1 MGLPARETPDATRRA
16 PSAGGRAG
24 PVEGCRQLKVYY
36 SVMLDPR
43 PVADPPAGASLFDV
57 LCVAVLT
64 AVLLWG
70 ASAIEGVARTA
81 APVSPAPQGVA
92 H

>member
-1 MGLPARETPDATRRA
+1 
-16 PSAGGRAG
+16 
-24 PVEGCRQLKVYY
+24 
-36 SVMLDPR
+36 MLDPR
-43 PVADPPAGASLFDV
+43 TVAEPPAGASLFDV

-70 ASAIEGVARTA
+70 ASAIGHVARTA